1 MKSQKFMLGM
11 ELSLKIFLTFLIL
24 IPLLILGITL
34 FYPFSLV
41 QVRTPPELG
50 PDFENKI
57 NSSENLLSPLAGTE
71 KKIFWADS
79 SKEKTHLS
87 FIYLHG
93 WSASR
98 QEISPVVENV
108 SAKLKANLF
117 MTRLTGHGLGT
128 EGPTSITTQKLLL
141 DAEEAFQVGKK
152 IGEKVVFVGVSTG
165 ASLAIYLASR
175 YQYKNPQDIAALIL
189 ISPNFRPHRKDSL
202 LLRGPFGPFFSRMI
216 IGPYY
221 EFIPKNDEQKK
232 YWTTRYTSRAL
243 PEMMNLV
250 DGVRR
255 ISLSPIHIP
264 TLFIYTESDET
275 ISVDL
280 AKEKFQELGSEKK
293 KIVAIK
299 SSSHILAGKIMSPE
313 NTDQVTEEIL
323 KFLN

>member
-11 ELSLKIFLTFLIL
+11 ELSFKIFFLVLIL
-24 IPLLILGITL
+24 VPIAILGITL
-34 FYPFSLV
+34 FYPFSIV
-41 QVRTPPELG
+41 QTRPLSDLG
-50 PDFENKI
+50 ADFEEKI
-57 NSSENLLSPLAGTE
+57 QNSERMISPISGTE

-79 SKEKTHLS
+79 SKQKTHLS

-108 SAKLKANLF
+108 SAKRKANLF

-152 IGEKVVFVGVSTG
+152 IGEKVIFVGVSTG
-165 ASLAIYLASR
+165 ASLAVYLASR
-175 YQYKNPQDIAALIL
+175 YQAKNPQEIAALIL
-189 ISPNFRPHRKDSL
+189 ISPNFRPHQMTSL

-243 PEMMNLV
+243 TEMMNLV

-255 ISLSPIHIP
+255 ISLATIHIP
-264 TLFIYTESDET
+264 TLFIYTESDDT
-275 ISVDL
+275 ISVEL

-293 KIVAIK
+293 KLVSIK
-299 SSSHILAGKIMSPE
+299 SANHVLAGKIMSPE
-313 NTDQVTEEIL
+313 NTDQVTAEIL

>member
-1 MKSQKFMLGM
+1 M
-11 ELSLKIFLTFLIL
+11 ELSFKIFFLVLIL
-24 IPLLILGITL
+24 VPLAILGITL
-34 FYPFSLV
+34 FYPFTMV
-41 QVRTPPELG
+41 QIRPLSDLG
-50 PDFENKI
+50 SDFENKI
-57 NSSENLLSPLAGTE
+57 QSSERLINPIPGTE
-71 KKIFWADS
+71 KKIFWTDS
-79 SKEKTHLS
+79 SKQKTPLS

-98 QEISPVVENV
+98 QEISPVIENV
-108 SAKLKANLF
+108 AEKMKANLF

-128 EGPTSITTQKLLL
+128 EGATSITTRKLLV

-152 IGEKVVFVGVSTG
+152 IGEKVIFVGVSTG
-165 ASLAIYLASR
+165 ASLAVYLASR
-175 YQYKNPQDIAALIL
+175 YQAKNPQDIAALIL
-189 ISPNFRPHRKDSL
+189 ISPNFRPHQTASL
-202 LLRGPFGPFFSRMI
+202 LLRGPFGPLFSRMI

-221 EFIPKNDEQKK
+221 EFIPKNEQQKR
-232 YWTTRYTSRAL
+232 YWTTRYASRAL
-243 PEMMNLV
+243 TEMMNLV

-255 ISLSPIHIP
+255 ISLASIHIP

-275 ISVDL
+275 ISVGL

-293 KIVAIK
+293 KLVAIK